1 MVPADSAQP
10 HEHARQKFGLA
21 WPFSPADQPNLA
33 GEPIH
38 FILTAIVAWN
48 LEQDIRSLRLLWSEA
63 RTYEYSQH
71 QIREEV
77 ARRYE
82 LSVHQLNKLVH
93 GKRYLQSRELQRFLD
108 DATIG
113 PQLREMLRD
122 VQGVLYG
129 RSVKSN
135 SLEAAAARFR
145 PVTMRRRGGKR
156 VMSKEDLTAERQS
169 QLHEIESAIETL
181 MHVAASVQ
189 GDLQGLA
196 NVNELYNPAWGS
208 KLNMDWERSHAQLR
222 DRGLRKRIA
231 ETPDSQLGVPF
242 AASVRAAIPYR
253 REFTLADL
261 RKTLGVDLVHS
272 SSSNILHSTID
283 SMVKRGELT
292 RTGRGRYESTAMLG
306 KRKPPRGRRLGED
319 DKTSGEDI
327 AGPMG

>member
-1 MVPADSAQP
+1 MPDDSAQP
-10 HEHARQKFGLA
+10 RAHARQKFGLS

-38 FILTAIVAWN
+38 FVLTAIVAWN
-48 LEQDIRSLRLLWSEA
+48 LQQDIRSLRLLWADA
-63 RTYEYSQH
+63 RTHEYSQH

-82 LSVHQLNKLVH
+82 LSTNQLDKLVH
-93 GKRYLQSRELQRFLD
+93 GKRYLQFRELQRFLD
-108 DATIG
+108 DATVG

-122 VQGVLYG
+122 AQGVLYG
-129 RSVKSN
+129 RLVKSH

-156 VMSKEDLTAERQS
+156 VMSKQDLTAERQS

-196 NVNELYNPAWGS
+196 DASGPYNPAWGS
-208 KLNMDWERSHAQLR
+208 KLNMDWERTHAQLR
-222 DRGLRKRIA
+222 DHGLRRRIA
-231 ETPDSQLGVPF
+231 AEAPESQLGVPF
-242 AASVRAAIPYR
+242 AAAVRAAIPHR
-253 REFTLADL
+253 REFTLNDL
-261 RKTLGVDLVHS
+261 RKTLGVDLVHP

-283 SMVKRGELT
+283 SMLKRGELI

-306 KRKPPRGRRLGED
+306 KRKPTRDSNPSEHD
-319 DKTSGEDI
+319 QTSGEDF
-327 AGPMG
+327 AGPKG